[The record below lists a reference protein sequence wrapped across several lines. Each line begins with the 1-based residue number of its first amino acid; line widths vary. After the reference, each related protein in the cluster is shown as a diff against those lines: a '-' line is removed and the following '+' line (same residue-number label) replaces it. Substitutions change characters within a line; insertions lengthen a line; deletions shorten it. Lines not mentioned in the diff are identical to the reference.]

1 MLTNSIRTFI
11 AFELPEKIITFISK
25 VQKEL
30 RSRKLKVKWVRPQNI
45 HLTLKFLGNI
55 NETYTEIVG
64 KAMQESA
71 NGYSPISLT
80 TKGIGVFPNIKR
92 PRVIWIGITG
102 QTKQLVSLQKGLDEK
117 LDAIGFPRNN
127 RPFTGHLTL
136 ARVKERIN
144 PERLIDAIKYYSEFE
159 SETFIADNICLFKS
173 DLKSSGA
180 VYTKLMSVTLELVF

>member
-1 MLTNSIRTFI
+1 MLTNPIRTFI

-25 VQKEL
+25 VQKDL
-30 RSRKLKVKWVRPQNI
+30 QSRGLKVKWVRPQNI

-55 NETYTEIVG
+55 NETDTEIVG
-64 KAMQESA
+64 KAIRESA

-102 QTKQLVSLQKGLDEK
+102 QTKQLISLQKGLDEK
-117 LDAIGFPRNN
+117 LDAIGFPKDN
-127 RPFTGHLTL
+127 RPFKGHLTL
-136 ARVKERIN
+136 ARVKGRIN
-144 PERLIDAIKYYSEFE
+144 PQRLIDAIKYYSEFE
-159 SETFIADNICLFKS
+159 SETFIADNIYLFKS

-180 VYTKLMSVTLELVF
+180 VYTKLMSIALE